1 MLSDDLVQE
10 LGDAAIRGAGGLF
23 QGGFHGSRDTPS
35 IDLSLC
41 GHALQCSAHSPI
53 AQSWCRDSWR
63 RRFALTAWGDLG
75 LNSVGGFVVIDI
87 YDENTNQLIGSI
99 TEADLQ
105 VLVDALEEESLDDH
119 DYYITAETIDVV
131 ADGRATEH
139 LVKVLREAL
148 GEKEGVDIRWQRR

>member
-1 MLSDDLVQE
+1 
-10 LGDAAIRGAGGLF
+10 
-23 QGGFHGSRDTPS
+23 
-35 IDLSLC
+35 
-41 GHALQCSAHSPI
+41 
-53 AQSWCRDSWR
+53 
-63 RRFALTAWGDLG
+63 
-75 LNSVGGFVVIDI
+75 VIDI